1 MLVDGVVSTAVLV
14 QPGRIYDIAAVLG
27 LVPGVSQ
34 KNVGQLIAGVL
45 QHVAN
50 VALALIVEEAVGC
63 GVNVAQVL
71 GTEGLND
78 VAGLVVQLYEVIRM
92 GLALYADALTLDDRE
107 KLLHRLEEHAVAD
120 LLLVRVA
127 GELGIDDRYTHVN
140 RDFDHTLP
148 VCNCV
153 LALLLGRTGPA
164 VNNDERGNF
173 YTGLLESLLVL
184 LLALLGEQRVLVER
198 VDARMRGLLNV
209 LVAPVCYLVN
219 IIVDGHLLG
228 KNVNVKCDFHKND
241 PPCLFAISRVAS
253 LFDGSIIKRSC
264 RLANDT
270 NYPKP
275 AKSCYSLLHQTDTS
289 GRIEARRV
297 TAMLIPELGVHQ
309 TSERYFFT
317 PSSLAKELFYYPTR
331 LGHYFCSSRYSFNHR
346 SEIALQGDHNQNI
359 MLFFVHDGAME
370 LTLNGTPAIAG
381 AGQIV
386 LFDCREPYSYA
397 ASDGLEF
404 TWLLFNGLNARAFY
418 QKILQARGRR
428 AFSPAAPA
436 EIAQMLDSLRS
447 ACAEDARLSEA
458 RCSQLIHRLL
468 CLLLLDETTESTA
481 GGDRIAQ
488 AIRYMNRHL
497 FEPIGVQDAAAAV
510 SLSPSHFSRQFK
522 ARTGYSPYEYIV
534 LRRIDKAKY
543 MLASTELSVKEIAYA
558 TGYNSEENFIHS
570 FRKNV
575 GVAPGIFRKY
585 PV

>member
-1 MLVDGVVSTAVLV
+1 
-14 QPGRIYDIAAVLG
+14 
-27 LVPGVSQ
+27 
-34 KNVGQLIAGVL
+34 
-45 QHVAN
+45 
-50 VALALIVEEAVGC
+50 
-63 GVNVAQVL
+63 
-71 GTEGLND
+71 
-78 VAGLVVQLYEVIRM
+78 
-92 GLALYADALTLDDRE
+92 
-107 KLLHRLEEHAVAD
+107 
-120 LLLVRVA
+120 
-127 GELGIDDRYTHVN
+127 
-140 RDFDHTLP
+140 
-148 VCNCV
+148 
-153 LALLLGRTGPA
+153 
-164 VNNDERGNF
+164 
-173 YTGLLESLLVL
+173 
-184 LLALLGEQRVLVER
+184 
-198 VDARMRGLLNV
+198 
-209 LVAPVCYLVN
+209 
-219 IIVDGHLLG
+219 
-228 KNVNVKCDFHKND
+228 
-241 PPCLFAISRVAS
+241 
-253 LFDGSIIKRSC
+253 
-264 RLANDT
+264 
-270 NYPKP
+270 
-275 AKSCYSLLHQTDTS
+275 
-289 GRIEARRV
+289 
-297 TAMLIPELGVHQ
+297 MLIPELGVHQ

-331 LGHYFCSSRYSFNHR
+331 LVFGGTVVPYVPKYYKNTLVCYSWSKSLSLPGER
-346 SEIALQGDHNQNI
+346 MGYIVVPDEMDDH
-359 MLFFVHDGAME
+359 E
-370 LTLNGTPAIAG
+370 LVYAAIAG

-534 LRRIDKAKY
+534 LRRIDKANY

-570 FRKNV
+570 FRSNV
-575 GVAPGIFRKY
+575 GVAPGLFRKY
-585 PV
+585 PI